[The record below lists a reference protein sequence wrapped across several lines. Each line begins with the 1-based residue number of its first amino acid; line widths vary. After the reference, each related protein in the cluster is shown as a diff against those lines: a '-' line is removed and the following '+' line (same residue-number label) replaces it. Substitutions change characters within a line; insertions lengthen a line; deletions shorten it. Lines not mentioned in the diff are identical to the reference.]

1 MPCGPTVQTAKTILM
16 ILTLCSSG
24 QQIDWDP
31 QTHCGR
37 PVQITGR
44 ARFCVAQEKENAL
57 RGQAVRPNVTLSA
70 DPDWEETMAK
80 VRREALP
87 ASSSNVK
94 FRPLPEDVA
103 RRVIAGLAS
112 DAMEVGE
119 AQSKI
124 RRAIIG
130 AAVDRWNAE
139 QQRRPG
145 PRSPAEFAQFEN
157 DVTAALAAAGVG
169 SF

>member
-1 MPCGPTVQTAKTILM
+1 
-16 ILTLCSSG
+16 
-24 QQIDWDP
+24 
-31 QTHCGR
+31 
-37 PVQITGR
+37 
-44 ARFCVAQEKENAL
+44 
-57 RGQAVRPNVTLSA
+57 
-70 DPDWEETMAK
+70 MAK

-103 RRVIAGLAS
+103 RRVIAGLAA

-119 AQSKI
+119 VQSKI

-130 AAVDRWNAE
+130 AAIDRWNAE

-157 DVTAALAAAGVG
+157 DVTAALAAAGVD
-169 SF
+169 SL

>member
-1 MPCGPTVQTAKTILM
+1 M

-24 QQIDWDP
+24 QQIEWDP
-31 QTHCGR
+31 QTHCGH
-37 PVQITGR
+37 PVQVTGR
-44 ARFCVAQEKENAL
+44 SRFCVAQEKENAG
-57 RGQAVRPNVTLSA
+57 RGQADRPNVTLSA
-70 DPDWEETMAK
+70 DPDWDETMAK

-94 FRPLPEDVA
+94 FRPLPEDLA
-103 RRVIAGLAS
+103 RRVIAGLAA

-119 AQSKI
+119 AQIKI

-130 AAVDRWNAE
+130 AVVECWNAE

-157 DVTAALAAAGVG
+157 DVTAALAAAALVAAGVD
-169 SF
+169 SL